1 MQHDGL
7 STSMGGLW
15 RNLDAMAT
23 TDPAGGFRTAEY
35 TRSAL
40 IRRINLVG
48 YRKRYF
54 VMQLGLRLLCLLS
67 SLDAPLPS
75 PRRTCDLP
83 RSPYAIKLC
92 RALALVAIAVVQR
105 LDHCSHTLDHTVCEL
120 SPAATGSARASHC
133 VVRSLAPSTAA
144 ALDPGNQMRHEA
156 KSAGRSAPPSDAA
169 ASHRCNAALR
179 L

>member
-40 IRRINLVG
+40 NRRIHLVG

-54 VMQLGLRLLCLLS
+54 VMQLGLRLLFVR
-67 SLDAPLPS
+67 A
-75 PRRTCDLP
+75 
-83 RSPYAIKLC
+83 RSA
-92 RALALVAIAVVQR
+92 
-105 LDHCSHTLDHTVCEL
+105 HTVHESRL
-120 SPAATGSARASHC
+120 FLWT
-133 VVRSLAPSTAA
+133 VRL
-144 ALDPGNQMRHEA
+144 
-156 KSAGRSAPPSDAA
+156 
-169 ASHRCNAALR
+169 C
-179 L
+179 

>member
-40 IRRINLVG
+40 IKRINLVG

-54 VMQLGLRLLCLLS
+54 VMQLGLRLLSDEGPSCSFTLEPQRVKTVKLLQ
-67 SLDAPLPS
+67 
-75 PRRTCDLP
+75 
-83 RSPYAIKLC
+83 K
-92 RALALVAIAVVQR
+92 
-105 LDHCSHTLDHTVCEL
+105 
-120 SPAATGSARASHC
+120 
-133 VVRSLAPSTAA
+133 
-144 ALDPGNQMRHEA
+144 
-156 KSAGRSAPPSDAA
+156 K
-169 ASHRCNAALR
+169 
-179 L
+179 

>member
-54 VMQLGLRLLCLLS
+54 VMQLGLRLLWRFER
-67 SLDAPLPS
+67 
-75 PRRTCDLP
+75 PRRRQTERERERLP
-83 RSPYAIKLC
+83 IRYHN
-92 RALALVAIAVVQR
+92 R
-105 LDHCSHTLDHTVCEL
+105 TLTEL
-120 SPAATGSARASHC
+120 SL
-133 VVRSLAPSTAA
+133 VQL
-144 ALDPGNQMRHEA
+144 
-156 KSAGRSAPPSDAA
+156 
-169 ASHRCNAALR
+169 
-179 L
+179 

>member
-1 MQHDGL
+1 MLRVTKPVRALELMQHDGL

-54 VMQLGLRLLCLLS
+54 VMQLGLRLLATEHYQPANGRWDFYVVSES
-67 SLDAPLPS
+67 SLFGH
-75 PRRTCDLP
+75 RM
-83 RSPYAIKLC
+83 
-92 RALALVAIAVVQR
+92 LV
-105 LDHCSHTLDHTVCEL
+105 
-120 SPAATGSARASHC
+120 
-133 VVRSLAPSTAA
+133 
-144 ALDPGNQMRHEA
+144 
-156 KSAGRSAPPSDAA
+156 
-169 ASHRCNAALR
+169 
-179 L
+179 

>member
-40 IRRINLVG
+40 NRRIHLVG

-54 VMQLGLRLLCLLS
+54 VMQLGLGLRLLDQGGSGLREGAMGGGPNLLGM
-67 SLDAPLPS
+67 
-75 PRRTCDLP
+75 
-83 RSPYAIKLC
+83 
-92 RALALVAIAVVQR
+92 Q
-105 LDHCSHTLDHTVCEL
+105 
-120 SPAATGSARASHC
+120 ARM
-133 VVRSLAPSTAA
+133 
-144 ALDPGNQMRHEA
+144 G
-156 KSAGRSAPPSDAA
+156 GRSSGGRPKPD
-169 ASHRCNAALR
+169 HKIGPLT
-179 L
+179 LL

>member
-40 IRRINLVG
+40 IKRINLVG

-54 VMQLGLRLLCLLS
+54 VMQLGLRLLRNTTV
-67 SLDAPLPS
+67 AARFNPLPPPGIS
-75 PRRTCDLP
+75 HGGPLGRRT
-83 RSPYAIKLC
+83 R
-92 RALALVAIAVVQR
+92 
-105 LDHCSHTLDHTVCEL
+105 
-120 SPAATGSARASHC
+120 PAAAHA
-133 VVRSLAPSTAA
+133 APEV
-144 ALDPGNQMRHEA
+144 PW
-156 KSAGRSAPPSDAA
+156 
-169 ASHRCNAALR
+169 
-179 L
+179 

>member
-40 IRRINLVG
+40 NRRIHLVG

-54 VMQLGLRLLCLLS
+54 VMQLGLRLL
-67 SLDAPLPS
+67 
-75 PRRTCDLP
+75 R
-83 RSPYAIKLC
+83 K
-92 RALALVAIAVVQR
+92 
-105 LDHCSHTLDHTVCEL
+105 
-120 SPAATGSARASHC
+120 AAEE
-133 VVRSLAPSTAA
+133 A
-144 ALDPGNQMRHEA
+144 ALW
-156 KSAGRSAPPSDAA
+156 AA
-169 ASHRCNAALR
+169 WCAR

>member
-40 IRRINLVG
+40 IRRMNLVG

-54 VMQLGLRLLCLLS
+54 VMQLGLRLLYRGT
-67 SLDAPLPS
+67 D
-75 PRRTCDLP
+75 RRGCKWTKLYFCVYSRLP
-83 RSPYAIKLC
+83 RSQCTLVHKAAVGVSHAGHEHDAGPRSKEARYAYT
-92 RALALVAIAVVQR
+92 R
-105 LDHCSHTLDHTVCEL
+105 
-120 SPAATGSARASHC
+120 
-133 VVRSLAPSTAA
+133 PSEG
-144 ALDPGNQMRHEA
+144 LLPGQ
-156 KSAGRSAPPSDAA
+156 KW
-169 ASHRCNAALR
+169 L
-179 L
+179 